1 MGRPEKIRL
10 GDTLIA
16 QKIISQEQLK
26 LALEQQKKSGRR
38 LGRIL
43 VEHGFAND
51 EQIGEAI
58 SRQLNIPYV
67 NLKTHNL
74 NGQLVRR
81 LPETQARRFR
91 ALLLEERPGGA
102 YRVGMADPTDL
113 FAYDELARLL
123 KRDIEAAVV
132 GEAALLQ
139 TIDRVYRRTDEISGL
154 ARELERD
161 VGETYVDFGA
171 LGTGV
176 GAEDAPVVKLLQ
188 SIFEDAVQVN
198 ASDVHIEPQET
209 RLQIRFRIDGAL
221 MPQTET
227 DAKIAPALALRLK
240 LMAGL
245 DISEKR
251 LPQDGRLMVNVRDQ
265 KIDVRMSTMPCQHG
279 ETVVLRLLNRAG
291 ALKSLDRLGMPEDVR
306 QRFAEIMHRSAGM
319 VLVTGPTGSGKTTTL
334 YAALAEV
341 NTPERKIITVEDPV
355 EYRLPGITQVQVNEK
370 IDLTF
375 GRVLRSTLRQDP
387 DVILIGEIRDEE
399 TAQIGLRAALTGH
412 LVLSTVHTKDSANTP
427 LRLID
432 MGAPSYMVAA
442 SVHAVIAQRLL
453 RLNCDSCAA
462 DTQPTAQEARWLEAH
477 VGERWRGQRFRRSPG
492 CSHCNRTGFVGRT
505 GVYEMLEMTPELVR
519 AANESD
525 PNAFLDA
532 ARAQLRGRTLTDA
545 ALALLFAGR
554 TTVAEAMKVAVELED

>member
-43 VEHGFAND
+43 IEQGFAND
-51 EQIGEAI
+51 EQICEAI

-67 NLKTHNL
+67 NLKHQNV
-74 NGQLVRR
+74 NAELVRR

-91 ALLLEERPGGA
+91 ALILDERPGG
-102 YRVGMADPTDL
+102 YLVGMADPTDL
-113 FAYDELARLL
+113 FAFDEVARLL

-139 TIDRVYRRTDEISGL
+139 TIDRVYRRTDQISGL

-161 VGETYVDFGA
+161 VGEGYIDFGL
-171 LGTGV
+171 LGSGV
-176 GAEDAPVVKLLQ
+176 GAEEAPVVKLLQ
-188 SIFEDAVQVN
+188 SIFEDATQVN
-198 ASDVHIEPQET
+198 ASDVHIEPQEK

-251 LPQDGRLMVNVRDQ
+251 LPQDGRLMVSVREQ
-265 KIDVRMSTMPCQHG
+265 KIDVRMSTMPCQYG
-279 ETVVLRLLNRAG
+279 ETVVLRLLNRQG
-291 ALKSLDRLGMPEDVR
+291 ALQSFDRLGMPAEVR
-306 QRFAEIMHRSAGM
+306 QRFADIMQRTAGM

-334 YAALAEV
+334 YAALGEV

-355 EYRLPGITQVQVNEK
+355 EYRLGGITQVQVNEK
-370 IDLTF
+370 IDLSF
-375 GRVLRSTLRQDP
+375 ARVLRSTLRQDP

-412 LVLSTVHTKDSANTP
+412 LVLSTLHTKDAASTP

-442 SVHAVIAQRLL
+442 SVHAVIAQRLV
-453 RLNCDSCAA
+453 RLNCESCATDA
-462 DTQPTAQEARWLEAH
+462 PPNAQETRWLDSAL
-477 VGERWRGQRFRRSPG
+477 GERWRGQRFRRSGG
-492 CSHCNRTGFVGRT
+492 CAHCNRTGYAGRT
-505 GVYEMLEMTPELVR
+505 GVYEMLEMTPELAR
-519 AANESD
+519 AANQSD

-532 ARAQLRGRTLTDA
+532 ARAQLQGHTLTEG
-545 ALALLFAGR
+545 ALKLVFAGR

>member
-43 VEHGFAND
+43 VEQGFAND
-51 EQIGEAI
+51 EQICEAI
-58 SRQLNIPYV
+58 SRQLNIPYI
-67 NLKTHNL
+67 NLKVHNV
-74 NGQLVRR
+74 NGDLVRR

-91 ALLLEERPGGA
+91 AILLDERRSG
-102 YRVGMADPTDL
+102 YLVGMADPTDL
-113 FAYDELARLL
+113 FAFDEIARLL

-132 GEAALLQ
+132 GEAPLLQ
-139 TIDRVYRRTDEISGL
+139 TIDRVYRRTDQISGL

-161 VGETYVDFGA
+161 VGETYIDFGA
-171 LGTGV
+171 LGSGV
-176 GAEDAPVVKLLQ
+176 GAEEAPVVKLLQ

-198 ASDVHIEPQET
+198 ASDVHIEPQEK

-221 MPQTET
+221 MPQTDT
-227 DAKIAPALALRLK
+227 DGKIAPALALRLK

-251 LPQDGRLMVNVRDQ
+251 LPQDGRLMVSVRDQ
-265 KIDVRMSTMPCQHG
+265 KIDVRMSTMPCQYG
-279 ETVVLRLLNRAG
+279 ETVVLRLLNRRG
-291 ALKSLDRLGMPEDVR
+291 ALQSLDRLGMPDAIR
-306 QRFAEIMHRSAGM
+306 QRFAEIMRRSTGM

-334 YAALAEV
+334 YAALSEV

-370 IDLTF
+370 IELTF
-375 GRVLRSTLRQDP
+375 ARVLRSTLRQDP

-412 LVLSTVHTKDSANTP
+412 LVLSTLHTKDAANTP

-442 SVHAVIAQRLL
+442 SVHGVIAQRLV

-462 DTQPTAQEARWLEAH
+462 DTTPAPHEARWLESV
-477 VGERWRGQRFRRSPG
+477 VGERWRGQRFRRGAG
-492 CSHCNRTGFVGRT
+492 CARCNRTGFAGRT

-519 AANESD
+519 AANVAD

-532 ARAQLRGRTLTDA
+532 ARAQLREHTLTDA
-545 ALALLFAGR
+545 ALALVFAGH